1 MRFCNPA
8 VISILIVASSCWG
21 LSAQTPPV
29 LDGRDGR
36 QLLLENFRP
45 QAALKVRHSSLK
57 GAKFP
62 AIDIHSHLKVRLKH
76 SPEQLD
82 AFVQV
87 MDRQGITPSRHQT
100 QNRRPEI

>member
-1 MRFCNPA
+1 MMYRSLLVVVSA
-8 VISILIVASSCWG
+8 VFLSLFGDA
-21 LSAQTPPV
+21 LSAQPPV

-45 QAALKVRHSSLK
+45 QAALKVPHSNLK

-62 AIDIHSHLKVRLKH
+62 AIDIHSHFKVRLKH

-82 AFVQV
+82 AFVQL
-87 MDRQGITPSRHQT
+87 MDRQGIAICVSL
-100 QNRRPEI
+100 